1 MSSTY
6 RMVQTEP
13 NKVVIE
19 MSTVSGWINV
29 AVAPSV
35 FAGRD
40 MIQAMK
46 EKEDWVCKIY
56 DEVGNL
62 VGSASASHQPLEN
75 A

>member
-6 RMVQTEP
+6 RMVHQEP
-13 NKVVIE
+13 SKVVIE
-19 MSTVSGWINV
+19 MQTVSGWI
-29 AVAPSV
+29 AVDTAPSV

-40 MIQAMK
+40 VILALK
-46 EKEDWVCKIY
+46 AKEDWVCKIY